1 MAKGTV
7 ATEESVAVRPE
18 NGGVGGG
25 RASDDRGVSGQ
36 CVTTVESVAM
46 RPVAVGLV
54 TNVESVAARGGGC
67 GVDGS
72 TASDDRGVGGRR
84 PNRTNT
90 VAVGPLT
97 TVESVGPVATK

>member
-1 MAKGTV
+1 M
-7 ATEESVAVRPE
+7 
-18 NGGVGGG
+18 
-25 RASDDRGVSGQ
+25 
-36 CVTTVESVAM
+36 TTVESVTV
-46 RPVAVGLV
+46 RLVAVGPV

-97 TVESVGPVATK
+97 TVGSEAVRPIEVLLVAVGPVTTLESVAVMPGAERPVTTVESVANV